1 MKKFVISIISLVLFF
16 SNILLVN
23 EVKADETKVKNYKF
37 ERDITIDG
45 VIGSNSTFF
54 EVNKNWDIEEVLLH
68 LNFSKSQIL
77 NGDVSSLTV
86 LINNVPIKSIKLNA
100 KTDYKNTLEVLVP
113 KDYIIQGYN
122 EIKIKSYKT
131 ISDKICQDDSNTGN
145 WMVIHKESYTSIRYT
160 QKNMGNSISE
170 YPYPYS
176 EVEDKLNLDT
186 TMVVPDNMTRGESTA
201 VFNLASE
208 FGKTTKNDNLK
219 LNVKLYSEMKNW
231 SEDNIIYVGKPENTA
246 EEILNILSTKEQ
258 TLLSSNCII
267 KQVDSPYNKNKKMMV
282 IIGSNEE
289 DLIKASNLLVENK
302 LSNQVLSSS
311 VIVNKNTNVKTNE
324 QQELN
329 LSHLTLKDL
338 GYSDFLLEGAF
349 NQQALFDVKIPKG
362 KILDYGSKIVLN
374 LRYSD
379 NLDFEKSLVTVSIND
394 VVVGSKKLDRS
405 HSNNDK
411 LELKIPKDIDN
422 KDYYQVKL
430 AFNLSIK
437 NQNCITR
444 ESNNPW
450 AYVLNSS
457 YLELSTKDKE
467 SLSFESYPY
476 PFVKDDEFN
485 DLTVIMPDYSGSQ
498 AMTWMSRLGVN
509 LGASINSYKGNI
521 NVIRGKEF
529 NDKYKDTNIIVFG
542 VPLNNS
548 IIQMLNDNLNIK
560 FNKSYSTFLSNDKIS
575 FIDGYGKDIS
585 AIQLIKSPYNNQK
598 NILVISSINEKNL
611 YLGMDY
617 LLNKSKVNDLKGDT
631 ITIDEYGEV
640 EDLSYNL
647 KVNKEVKVSNNDI
660 SISKTTKAF
669 LIISFITIIVVAV
682 LSMLYIKKYKRR

>member
-16 SNILLVN
+16 SNILFVN

-100 KTDYKNTLEVLVP
+100 KTNYKNTLEVLVP

-122 EIKIKSYKT
+122 EIKIKAYKT

-311 VIVNKNTNVKTNE
+311 VIVNKNTNIKINE

-362 KILDYGSKIVLN
+362 KILDDGSKIVLN

-430 AFNLSIK
+430 AFNLSLK

-509 LGASINSYKGNI
+509 LGASINSYKGSI

-548 IIQMLNDNLNIK
+548 VIQMLNDNLNIK

-575 FIDGYGKDIS
+575 LIDGYGKDIS

-647 KVNKEVKVSNNDI
+647 KVNKEVKVSNNNI

>member
-16 SNILLVN
+16 SNILPVN

-122 EIKIKSYKT
+122 EIKIKAYKT

-457 YLELSTKDKE
+457 YLELSTKNKE

>member
-16 SNILLVN
+16 SNILFVN

-100 KTDYKNTLEVLVP
+100 KTNYKNTLEVLVP

-122 EIKIKSYKT
+122 EIKIKAYKT

-219 LNVKLYSEMKNW
+219 LNVRLYSEMKNW

-430 AFNLSIK
+430 AFNLSLK

-509 LGASINSYKGNI
+509 LGASINSYKGSI

-548 IIQMLNDNLNIK
+548 VIQMLNDNLNIK

-575 FIDGYGKDIS
+575 LIDGYGKDIS

-647 KVNKEVKVSNNDI
+647 KVNKEVKVSNNNI

>member
-457 YLELSTKDKE
+457 YLELSTKNKE

-509 LGASINSYKGNI
+509 LGASINSYKGSI

-548 IIQMLNDNLNIK
+548 VIQMLNDNLNMK

>member
-16 SNILLVN
+16 SNILFVN

-122 EIKIKSYKT
+122 EIKIKAYKI

-362 KILDYGSKIVLN
+362 KILDDGSKIVLN

-430 AFNLSIK
+430 AFNLSLK

-529 NDKYKDTNIIVFG
+529 NNKYKDTNIIVFG

-548 IIQMLNDNLNIK
+548 VIQMLNDNLNIK

-575 FIDGYGKDIS
+575 LIDGYGKDIS

-647 KVNKEVKVSNNDI
+647 KVNKEVKVSNNNI

>member
-122 EIKIKSYKT
+122 EIKIKAYKT

-430 AFNLSIK
+430 AFNLSLK

-529 NDKYKDTNIIVFG
+529 NNKYKDTNIIVFG

-548 IIQMLNDNLNIK
+548 VIQMLNDNLNIK

-575 FIDGYGKDIS
+575 LIDGYGKDIS

-647 KVNKEVKVSNNDI
+647 KVNKEVKVSNNNI
-660 SISKTTKAF
+660 SISKATKAF

>member
-16 SNILLVN
+16 SNILFVN

-122 EIKIKSYKT
+122 EIKIKAYKT

-186 TMVVPDNMTRGESTA
+186 TMVVPDNMTRGESTV

-430 AFNLSIK
+430 AFNLSLK

-548 IIQMLNDNLNIK
+548 VIQMLNDNLNIK

-575 FIDGYGKDIS
+575 LIDGYGKDIS

-647 KVNKEVKVSNNDI
+647 KVNKEVKVSNNNI

>member
-1 MKKFVISIISLVLFF
+1 MKRFVISIISLVLFF
-16 SNILLVN
+16 LNISLTN
-23 EVKADETKVKNYKF
+23 EVNADETKVKNYKF

-77 NGDVSSLTV
+77 NGNVSSLSV

-100 KTDYKNTLEVLVP
+100 KTNYKNTLEVLVP

-122 EIKIKSYKT
+122 EIKIKAYKT

-145 WMVIHKESYTSIRYT
+145 WLVIHKESYTSIRYK
-160 QKNMGNSISE
+160 QKKMGNSINE
-170 YPYPYS
+170 YPYPY
-176 EVEDKLNLDT
+176 VEIEDNLKLDT

-201 VFNLASE
+201 VFNLASD
-208 FGKTTKNDNLK
+208 FGKITKNDNLK
-219 LNVKLYSEMKNW
+219 FDVKLYSEMKNW
-231 SEDNIIYVGKPENTA
+231 SDDNIIYIGKPENTA
-246 EEILNILSTKEQ
+246 EEILDTLSTKEQ
-258 TLLSSNCII
+258 TLLSSNCLI

-282 IIGSNEE
+282 VIGSNEE
-289 DLIKASNLLVENK
+289 NLIKASNLLIENR

-311 VIVNKNTNVKTNE
+311 ILVNKDTNIKINRE
-324 QQELN
+324 QELN
-329 LSHLTLKDL
+329 LGHLTLKDL

-362 KILDYGSKIVLN
+362 KVLDNGSKIVFN

-422 KDYYQVKL
+422 KNYYQVKL
-430 AFNLSIK
+430 SFNLSIK
-437 NQNCITR
+437 NSNCITR

-457 YLELSTKDKE
+457 YLELSTKENE
-467 SLSFESYPY
+467 SLSFENYPY
-476 PFVKDDEFN
+476 PFVRDDEFN

-509 LGASINSYKGNI
+509 LGANINSHKGKI

-542 VPLNNS
+542 VPRNNSVIKKLNN
-548 IIQMLNDNLNIK
+548 NLNIK
-560 FNKSYSTFLSNDKIS
+560 FNKSYSNFLSNDKIS
-575 FIDGYGKDIS
+575 FIDDYGKNIS
-585 AIQLIKSPYNNQK
+585 AIQLIKSPFNNQK
-598 NILVISSINEKNL
+598 DIMVISSINEKNL

-631 ITIDEYGEV
+631 LTIDEYGEV
-640 EDLSYNL
+640 EDLAYNV
-647 KVNKEVKVSNNDI
+647 KTKKEIEDSSSNI
-660 SISKTTKAF
+660 SINKTTKVF
-669 LIISFITIIVVAV
+669 LMIYFITIIVAII
-682 LSMLYIKKYKRR
+682 LSMLYMKKYKRR

>member
-176 EVEDKLNLDT
+176 DVEDKLNLDT

-457 YLELSTKDKE
+457 YLELSTKNKE

-509 LGASINSYKGNI
+509 LGASINSYKGSI

-548 IIQMLNDNLNIK
+548 VIQMLNDNLNMK

>member
-1 MKKFVISIISLVLFF
+1 MKRFVISIISLVLFF
-16 SNILLVN
+16 SNISLTN
-23 EVKADETKVKNYKF
+23 EVNADETKVKNYKF

-77 NGDVSSLTV
+77 NGNVSSLTV

-100 KTDYKNTLEVLVP
+100 KTNYKNTLEVLVP
-113 KDYIIQGYN
+113 KDYIIKGYN
-122 EIKIKSYKT
+122 EIKIKAYKT

-145 WMVIHKESYTSIRYT
+145 WLVIHKESYTSIRYK
-160 QKNMGNSISE
+160 QKKMGNSINE
-170 YPYPYS
+170 YPYPY
-176 EVEDKLNLDT
+176 VEIEDNLKLDT

-201 VFNLASE
+201 VFNLASD
-208 FGKTTKNDNLK
+208 FGKITKNDNLK
-219 LNVKLYSEMKNW
+219 FDVKLYSEMKNW
-231 SEDNIIYVGKPENTA
+231 SDDNIIYIGKPENTA
-246 EEILNILSTKEQ
+246 EEILDTLSTKEQ
-258 TLLSSNCII
+258 TLLSSNCLI

-282 IIGSNEE
+282 VIGSNEE
-289 DLIKASNLLVENK
+289 NLIKASNLLIENR

-311 VIVNKNTNVKTNE
+311 ILVNKDTNIKINRE
-324 QQELN
+324 QELN
-329 LSHLTLKDL
+329 LGHLTLKDL

-362 KILDYGSKIVLN
+362 KVLDNGSKIVLN

-379 NLDFEKSLVTVSIND
+379 NLDFKKSLVTVSIND

-422 KDYYQVKL
+422 KNYYQVKL
-430 AFNLSIK
+430 SFNLSIK
-437 NQNCITR
+437 NSNCITR

-457 YLELSTKDKE
+457 YLELSTKENE
-467 SLSFESYPY
+467 SLSFENYPY
-476 PFVKDDEFN
+476 PFVRDDEFN

-509 LGASINSYKGNI
+509 LGANINSHKGKI

-542 VPLNNS
+542 VPRNNSVIKKLNN
-548 IIQMLNDNLNIK
+548 NLNIK
-560 FNKSYSTFLSNDKIS
+560 FNKSYSNFLSNDKIS
-575 FIDGYGKDIS
+575 FIDDYEKNIS

-598 NILVISSINEKNL
+598 DIMIISSINEKNL

-631 ITIDEYGEV
+631 LTIDEYGEV
-640 EDLSYNL
+640 EDLAYNV
-647 KVNKEVKVSNNDI
+647 KTKKEIEDSSSNI
-660 SISKTTKAF
+660 SINKTIKVF
-669 LIISFITIIVVAV
+669 LMISFITIIVAII
-682 LSMLYIKKYKRR
+682 LSMLYMKKYKRR

>member
-457 YLELSTKDKE
+457 YLEISTKNKE

>member
-509 LGASINSYKGNI
+509 LGASINSYKGSI

-548 IIQMLNDNLNIK
+548 VIQMLNDNLNIK

>member
-457 YLELSTKDKE
+457 YLELSTKNKE

-509 LGASINSYKGNI
+509 LGASINSYKGSI

-548 IIQMLNDNLNIK
+548 VIQMLNDNLNMK

-575 FIDGYGKDIS
+575 FIDDYGKDIS

>member
-16 SNILLVN
+16 SNILFVN

-122 EIKIKSYKT
+122 EIKIKAYKT

-311 VIVNKNTNVKTNE
+311 VIVNKNTNIKINE

-362 KILDYGSKIVLN
+362 KILDDGSKIVLN

-422 KDYYQVKL
+422 KGYYQVKL
-430 AFNLSIK
+430 AFNLSLK

-529 NDKYKDTNIIVFG
+529 NNKYKDTNIIVFG

-548 IIQMLNDNLNIK
+548 VIQMLNDNLNIK

-575 FIDGYGKDIS
+575 LIDGYGKDIS

-647 KVNKEVKVSNNDI
+647 KVNKEVKVSNNNI

>member
-457 YLELSTKDKE
+457 HLELSTKNKE

-509 LGASINSYKGNI
+509 LGASINSYKGSI

-548 IIQMLNDNLNIK
+548 VIQMLNDNLNMK

>member
-122 EIKIKSYKT
+122 EIKIKAYKT

-186 TMVVPDNMTRGESTA
+186 TMVVPDNMTRGESTV

-457 YLELSTKDKE
+457 YLELSTKNKE

-548 IIQMLNDNLNIK
+548 VIQMLNDNLNIK

-575 FIDGYGKDIS
+575 LIDGYGKDIS

-647 KVNKEVKVSNNDI
+647 KVNKEVKVSNNNI

>member
-457 YLELSTKDKE
+457 YLELSTKNKE

>member
-122 EIKIKSYKT
+122 EIKIKAYKT

-311 VIVNKNTNVKTNE
+311 VIVNKNTNIKINE

-362 KILDYGSKIVLN
+362 KILDDGSKIVLN

-430 AFNLSIK
+430 VFNLSIK
-437 NQNCITR
+437 NQNCTTR

-476 PFVKDDEFN
+476 PFVKDDKFN

>member
-1 MKKFVISIISLVLFF
+1 MKRFVISIISLVLFF
-16 SNILLVN
+16 SNISLTN
-23 EVKADETKVKNYKF
+23 EVNADETKVKNYKF

-77 NGDVSSLTV
+77 NGNVSSLTV

-100 KTDYKNTLEVLVP
+100 KTNYKNTLEVLVP

-122 EIKIKSYKT
+122 EIKIKAYKT

-145 WMVIHKESYTSIRYT
+145 WLVIHKESYTSIRYK
-160 QKNMGNSISE
+160 QKKMGNSINE
-170 YPYPYS
+170 YPYPY
-176 EVEDKLNLDT
+176 VEIEDNLKLDT

-201 VFNLASE
+201 VFNLASD
-208 FGKTTKNDNLK
+208 FGKITKNDNLK
-219 LNVKLYSEMKNW
+219 FDVKLYSEMKNW
-231 SEDNIIYVGKPENTA
+231 SDDNIIYIGKPENTA
-246 EEILNILSTKEQ
+246 EEILDTLSTKEQ
-258 TLLSSNCII
+258 TLLSSNCLI

-282 IIGSNEE
+282 VIGSNEE
-289 DLIKASNLLVENK
+289 NLIKASNLLIENR

-311 VIVNKNTNVKTNE
+311 ILVNKDTNIKINRE
-324 QQELN
+324 QELN
-329 LSHLTLKDL
+329 LGHLTLKDL
-338 GYSDFLLEGAF
+338 RYSDFLLEGAF

-362 KILDYGSKIVLN
+362 KVLDNGSKIVLN

-422 KDYYQVKL
+422 KNYYQVKL
-430 AFNLSIK
+430 SFNLSIK
-437 NQNCITR
+437 NSNCITR
-444 ESNNPW
+444 ESNSPW

-457 YLELSTKDKE
+457 YLELSTKENE
-467 SLSFESYPY
+467 SLSFENYPY
-476 PFVKDDEFN
+476 PFVRDDEFN

-509 LGASINSYKGNI
+509 LGANINSHKGKI

-542 VPLNNS
+542 VPRNNSVIKKLNN
-548 IIQMLNDNLNIK
+548 NLNIK
-560 FNKSYSTFLSNDKIS
+560 FNKSYSNFLSNDKIS
-575 FIDGYGKDIS
+575 FIDDYGKNIS
-585 AIQLIKSPYNNQK
+585 AIQLIKSPFNNQK
-598 NILVISSINEKNL
+598 DIMVISSINEKNL

-631 ITIDEYGEV
+631 LTIDEYGEV
-640 EDLSYNL
+640 EDLAYNV
-647 KVNKEVKVSNNDI
+647 KTNKEIEDSSSNI
-660 SISKTTKAF
+660 SINKTTKVF
-669 LIISFITIIVVAV
+669 LMISFITIIVAII
-682 LSMLYIKKYKRR
+682 LSMLYMKKYKRR

>member
-16 SNILLVN
+16 SNILFVN

-122 EIKIKSYKT
+122 EIKIKAYKT

-362 KILDYGSKIVLN
+362 KILDDGSKIVLN

-430 AFNLSIK
+430 AFNLSLK

-457 YLELSTKDKE
+457 YLELSTKNKE

-529 NDKYKDTNIIVFG
+529 NNKYKDTNIIVFG

-548 IIQMLNDNLNIK
+548 VIQMLNDNLNIK

-575 FIDGYGKDIS
+575 LIDGYGKDIS

-647 KVNKEVKVSNNDI
+647 KVNKEVKVSNNNI

>member
-122 EIKIKSYKT
+122 EIKIKAYKT

-267 KQVDSPYNKNKKMMV
+267 KQVNSPYNKNKKMMV

-457 YLELSTKDKE
+457 YLELSTKNKE

-509 LGASINSYKGNI
+509 LGASINSYKGSI

-548 IIQMLNDNLNIK
+548 IIQILNDNLNIK

>member
-1 MKKFVISIISLVLFF
+1 MKRFVISIISLVLFF
-16 SNILLVN
+16 SNISLTN
-23 EVKADETKVKNYKF
+23 EVNADETKVKNYKF

-77 NGDVSSLTV
+77 NGNVSSLTV

-100 KTDYKNTLEVLVP
+100 KTNYKNTLEVLVP
-113 KDYIIQGYN
+113 KDYIIKGYN
-122 EIKIKSYKT
+122 EIKIKAYKT

-145 WMVIHKESYTSIRYT
+145 WLVIHKESYTSIRYK
-160 QKNMGNSISE
+160 QKKMGNSINE
-170 YPYPYS
+170 YPYPY
-176 EVEDKLNLDT
+176 VEIEDNLKLDT

-201 VFNLASE
+201 VFNLASD
-208 FGKTTKNDNLK
+208 FGKITKNDNLK
-219 LNVKLYSEMKNW
+219 FDVKLYSEMKNW
-231 SEDNIIYVGKPENTA
+231 SDDNIIYIGKPENTA
-246 EEILNILSTKEQ
+246 EEILDTLSTKEQ
-258 TLLSSNCII
+258 TLLSSNCLI

-282 IIGSNEE
+282 VIGSNEE
-289 DLIKASNLLVENK
+289 NLIKASNLLIENR

-311 VIVNKNTNVKTNE
+311 ILVNKDTNIKINRE
-324 QQELN
+324 QELN
-329 LSHLTLKDL
+329 LGHLTLKDL

-362 KILDYGSKIVLN
+362 KVLDNGSKIVLD

-422 KDYYQVKL
+422 KNYYQVKL
-430 AFNLSIK
+430 SFNLSIK
-437 NQNCITR
+437 NSNCITR

-457 YLELSTKDKE
+457 YLELSTKENE
-467 SLSFESYPY
+467 SLSFENYPY
-476 PFVKDDEFN
+476 PFVRDDEFN

-509 LGASINSYKGNI
+509 LGANINSHKGKI

-542 VPLNNS
+542 VPRNNSVIKKLNN
-548 IIQMLNDNLNIK
+548 NLNIK
-560 FNKSYSTFLSNDKIS
+560 FNKSYSNFLSNDKIS
-575 FIDGYGKDIS
+575 FIDDYGKNIS

-598 NILVISSINEKNL
+598 DIMIISSINEKNL

-631 ITIDEYGEV
+631 LTIDEYGEV
-640 EDLSYNL
+640 EDLAYNV
-647 KVNKEVKVSNNDI
+647 KTKKEIEDSSSNI
-660 SISKTTKAF
+660 SINKTIKVF
-669 LIISFITIIVVAV
+669 LMISFITIIVAII
-682 LSMLYIKKYKRR
+682 LSMLYMKKYKRR

>member
-422 KDYYQVKL
+422 KEYYQVKL

-457 YLELSTKDKE
+457 YLELSTKNKE

-509 LGASINSYKGNI
+509 LGASINSYKGSI

-548 IIQMLNDNLNIK
+548 VIQMLNDNLNMK

>member
-16 SNILLVN
+16 SNILFVN

-122 EIKIKSYKT
+122 EIKIKAYKT

-186 TMVVPDNMTRGESTA
+186 TMVVPDNMTRGESTV

-430 AFNLSIK
+430 AFNLSLK

-548 IIQMLNDNLNIK
+548 VIQMLNDNLNIK

-575 FIDGYGKDIS
+575 LIDGYGKDIS

>member
-16 SNILLVN
+16 SNILFVN

-100 KTDYKNTLEVLVP
+100 KTNYKNTLEVLVP

-122 EIKIKSYKT
+122 EIKIKAYKT

-362 KILDYGSKIVLN
+362 KILDDGSKIVLN

-430 AFNLSIK
+430 AFNLSLK

-529 NDKYKDTNIIVFG
+529 NNKYKDTNIIVFG

-548 IIQMLNDNLNIK
+548 VIQMLNDNLNIK

-575 FIDGYGKDIS
+575 LIDGYGKDIS

-647 KVNKEVKVSNNDI
+647 KVNKEVKVSNNNI